1 VKLEDREKQN
11 SRLARTLALPA
22 EIHPLLQSVELPER
36 DVMLWR
42 AHLDSASV
50 FEIEDLRLLLDAAEQ
65 ERANKFRFERDRARF
80 VVAHGL
86 LRRLLSH
93 ALECPTAAFRYGEN
107 GKPALAHDDNLQF
120 NQSHSADWAVFA
132 LAWKR
137 QVGIDL
143 ESAESLVRNPD
154 DLPGMAERIFSGR
167 ELWAWRGL
175 SANEAKMPAFLRAWT
190 RKEACLKAAG
200 LGLDDMASIE
210 VDFSVAAP
218 LEIKIPLPDK
228 ASRHWIVHDLSV
240 PSPFACAMAIEAGG

>member
-1 VKLEDREKQN
+1 LKSKRREEAN

-22 EIHPLLQSVELPER
+22 EIHPLLQSIELPER
-36 DVMLWR
+36 DVMVWR

-50 FEIEDLRLLLDAAEQ
+50 SEIDDLRLLLDAAEQ
-65 ERANKFRFERDRARF
+65 ERADKFRFERDRTRF

-86 LRRLLSH
+86 LRRILFR
-93 ALECPTAAFRYGEN
+93 ALECSNVAFRYGVN

-120 NQSHSADWAVFA
+120 NLSHSADSAMFA

-154 DLPGMAERIFSGR
+154 DLPGMAERIFSEG
-167 ELWAWRGL
+167 EFAAWRSL

-210 VDFSVAAP
+210 IDFSVAAP
-218 LEIKIPLPDK
+218 LEIKIPLSDNP
-228 ASRHWIVHDLSV
+228 SRRWTVHDLPV
-240 PSPFACAMAIEAGG
+240 PSPFACAIAIDAGE